1 MLNRKEYIE
10 LLAHRYEKHYE
21 LKYNLV
27 LYGFEIDLFGRSRAG
42 IVGDSRTRRTWSRE
56 YLLVRWVGAEMSH
69 HYVDSFAR
77 YLRSVVGGLLE
88 DPGTGRHLIVTG
100 VLVSPW
106 RLASRVRERVEGI
119 RLAGGS
125 RWRLGRSWEVHMVLV
140 DLEAKQVYTN
150 QRKRPDKVLE
160 VFLPV

>member
-106 RLASRVRERVEGI
+106 RLLLRVRERVEGI

-125 RWRLGRSWEVHMVLV
+125 RWRLGRSWEVRIVLV